1 MKKNDRLAMRGE
13 RYCLIKYL
21 LLMKCSLIII
31 LLTSFQSLAFTG
43 TAQDLISIKV
53 NNKSFSQVLKTIEA
67 KYSYRFVYSD
77 SVALSRYKVS
87 LDVKDASIEKVMGQL
102 LDNTG
107 FTYKKVNKNLVAIT
121 PGGVMNKIEYEVRG
135 KVIDSTGAP
144 VAGASVLEKGTSNG
158 TTTQADGSF
167 ILTVA
172 SKSAKLIISMVGY
185 NEKEIAITANDL
197 GPILLIAATQQLE
210 DVIVIGYG
218 TTTRKDVTG
227 AVDQIKASQFED
239 RPVGNVT
246 QALQGAAP
254 SLVIQ
259 QRSMNPNGNDM
270 NINVRGIST
279 MNNNAPLIVIDG
291 LITDGA
297 SLNQLNPTDIQ
308 SVSVL
313 KDAGTSAIYGSRSA
327 NGVILVTTKRGNKNQ
342 KPTVSLNGQM
352 GWQDPKIL
360 FAPVQGYQNAT
371 LKNLALTN
379 IGSSP
384 EFTPDQIKDLYEH
397 KDKEEWNFYQIL
409 QPALQQTY
417 NLRVSGGS
425 QNTTYMFS
433 GGFFDQGSNFIGNYG
448 ITRYNLRSNITTEL
462 GPLKIT
468 SILAYTRNNSSNTT
482 AGNAIINSSR
492 IPPYYYYRM
501 QAENG
506 KYLVNNALTDQNPLG
521 ELRQGGFI
529 DDKNDYINANF
540 NAELKLFAGLKL
552 RGVVGADVYGNTQF
566 SRRMEFP
573 LYAGADAAAPSLT
586 MNPRRETSDYN
597 RKISLMNYQ
606 LMLDYNKKFGQH
618 NITGLLGASNE
629 SYTSRESRTT
639 YWYTD
644 SLLGIPTSGTII
656 DENRDNTYLT
666 TNPGRTLQS
675 SLNSVFGR
683 VGYSFKNTYT
693 AEVNFRYDGSSKFSR
708 KYRWGFFP
716 SASLGWTLTNEAF
729 MKNYKNT
736 VGDLKIRASYGVLG
750 NQAIGDYKYI
760 TRYTL
765 FPNTYIV
772 GDSALA
778 GAGFVYGN
786 EELRWETTHNSNIGI
801 DATFLHNKL
810 TISADYFHKRIKDI
824 LVPPAIPLAFGTQ
837 LEEFNAGEMTN
848 QGWELNIG
856 YRFNTGAFAHSIT
869 GNIGDSWNKVTKF
882 DGFEQISTADNIDKL
897 TRVGVP
903 LNAYYGLKTDGYF
916 QSMQEIETAA
926 LPVGLSAS
934 DLKPGDVKYVDRNND
949 GVIDSKDRY
958 ILGYGFPRYTFG
970 LTYNVSFK
978 GLDFSMFWQGVGKR
992 DMFVR
997 GELVEPFHENYSYV
1011 IYQHQLD
1018 YWTPTNTGARWPR
1031 LTATGSPS
1039 RQNNYGRGSDL
1050 YQFNGA
1056 YARLKNIQLGYTIPN
1071 SLTQKIGIQ
1080 KARLYV
1086 NAQNL
1091 ITLSK
1096 ESWIDPESSE
1106 FNSNMDGAANSGRN
1120 YPTLRY
1126 YGFGL
1131 DIQF

>member
-1 MKKNDRLAMRGE
+1 
-13 RYCLIKYL
+13 
-21 LLMKCSLIII
+21 MKCSLIII
-31 LLTSFQSLAFTG
+31 LLTSFQSIAFKG
-43 TAQDLISIKV
+43 TAQDLISMRV

-77 SVALSRYKVS
+77 SVALSRYRVS
-87 LDVKDASIEKVMGQL
+87 LDVKDASIEKVMSQL

-121 PGGVMNKIEYEVRG
+121 PGSALNKIQYEVRG
-135 KVIDSTGAP
+135 KVIDSTGTP
-144 VAGASVLEKGTSNG
+144 VAGASVVEKGTSNG
-158 TTTQADGSF
+158 TTTRTDGSF
-167 ILTVA
+167 ILNVA
-172 SKSAKLIISMVGY
+172 NKSSILVISMVGY
-185 NEKEIAITANDL
+185 NEREIAITSNDL
-197 GPILLIAATQQLE
+197 GPVLLVAATQQME

-218 TTTRKDVTG
+218 TTTRRDVTG

-360 FAPVQGYQNAT
+360 FAPVEGYQNAT

-384 EFTPDQIKDLYEH
+384 EFTPDQIQDLYQHRNE
-397 KDKEEWNFYQIL
+397 EEWNFYQIL

-417 NLRVSGGS
+417 NLRLSGGS

-448 ITRYNLRSNITTEL
+448 ITRYNLRSNITTEI
-462 GPLKIT
+462 GRLKIT

-492 IPPYYYYRM
+492 IPPYYYYHM

-529 DDKNDYINANF
+529 NDKNDYINANF

-552 RGVVGADVYGNTQF
+552 KGVVGADVYSNTQL

-573 LYAGADAAAPSLT
+573 LYASADAESPSLT
-586 MNPRRETSDYN
+586 MNPLRQTSDYN
-597 RKISLMNYQ
+597 RKANLMNYQ
-606 LMLDYNKKFGQH
+606 LMLDYSKVFGKH
-618 NITGLLGASNE
+618 SVTGLLGASNE
-629 SYTSRESRTT
+629 SFTSRESRVT
-639 YWYTD
+639 YLDTD
-644 SLLGIPTSGTII
+644 SLLGTPTTPKLDPDRNNNYTSI
-656 DENRDNTYLT
+656 DA
-666 TNPGRTLQS
+666 GRTVQT

-683 VGYSFKNTYT
+683 FGYSFSNTYT
-693 AEVNFRYDGSSKFSR
+693 AEINFRYDGSSKFL
-708 KYRWGFFP
+708 KQHRWGFFP
-716 SASLGWTLTNEAF
+716 SASVGWRLSNESF
-729 MKNYKNT
+729 MAAYKQN

-750 NQAIGDYKYI
+750 NQDIGNYKYM
-760 TRYTL
+760 TRYEL
-765 FPNTYIV
+765 FPYTYVV
-772 GDSALA
+772 GDSSMP
-778 GAGFVYGN
+778 GTGFKYGN
-786 EELRWETTHNSNIGI
+786 EDLRWETTRNSNIGI
-801 DATFLHNKL
+801 DASFLHNKL
-810 TISADYFHKRIKDI
+810 TISADYFHKKIVDI
-824 LVPPAIPLAFGTQ
+824 LVKPVIPLVFGTQ
-837 LEEFNAGEMTN
+837 LEEFNAGEMIN

-856 YRFNTGAFAHSIT
+856 YRFNTGAFAHSVT
-869 GNIGDSWNKVTKF
+869 GNIGDSRNKVTKF
-882 DGFEQISTADNIDKL
+882 EGFEQINTADNIDKL

-903 LNAYYGLKTDGYF
+903 FNAYYGLKTDGYF
-916 QSMQEIETAA
+916 QSMQEIETSA

-958 ILGYGFPRYTFG
+958 ILGYAFPRYTFG

-1050 YQFNGA
+1050 YQFDGA

-1071 SLTQKIGIQ
+1071 SFTQKIGIQ

-1106 FNSNMDGAANSGRN
+1106 FNSDMKGTANSGRN

>member
-31 LLTSFQSLAFTG
+31 LLTSFQSIAFKG
-43 TAQDLISIKV
+43 TAQDLISMRV

-77 SVALSRYKVS
+77 SVALSRYRVS
-87 LDVKDASIEKVMGQL
+87 LDVKDASIEKVMSQL

-121 PGGVMNKIEYEVRG
+121 PGSALNKIQYEVRG
-135 KVIDSTGAP
+135 KVIDSTGTP
-144 VAGASVLEKGTSNG
+144 VAGASVVEKGTSNG
-158 TTTQADGSF
+158 TTTRTDGSF
-167 ILTVA
+167 ILNVA
-172 SKSAKLIISMVGY
+172 NKNSTLVISMVGY
-185 NEKEIAITANDL
+185 KEREIAITSTDL
-197 GPILLIAATQQLE
+197 GPVLLVAATQQME

-218 TTTRKDVTG
+218 TTTRRDVTG

-384 EFTPDQIKDLYEH
+384 EFTPDQIQDLYQHRNE
-397 KDKEEWNFYQIL
+397 EEWNFYQIL

-417 NLRVSGGS
+417 NLRLSGGS

-448 ITRYNLRSNITTEL
+448 ITRYNLRSNITTEI
-462 GPLKIT
+462 GRLKIT

-529 DDKNDYINANF
+529 NDKNDYINANF

-552 RGVVGADVYGNTQF
+552 KGVVGADVYSNTQL

-573 LYAGADAAAPSLT
+573 LYSSADAVAPSLT
-586 MNPRRETSDYN
+586 MNPLRQTSDYN
-597 RKISLMNYQ
+597 RKANLMNYQ
-606 LMLDYNKKFGQH
+606 LMLDYSKVFGKH
-618 NITGLLGASNE
+618 SVTGLLGASNE
-629 SYTSRESRTT
+629 SFTSRESRVT
-639 YWYTD
+639 YLDTD
-644 SLLGIPTSGTII
+644 SLLGTPTTPKLDPDRNNNYTSI
-656 DENRDNTYLT
+656 DA
-666 TNPGRTLQS
+666 GRTVQT

-683 VGYSFKNTYT
+683 FGYSFSNTYT
-693 AEVNFRYDGSSKFSR
+693 AEINFRYDGSSKFL
-708 KYRWGFFP
+708 KQHRWGFFP
-716 SASLGWTLTNEAF
+716 SASVGWRLSNESF
-729 MKNYKNT
+729 MAAYKQN

-750 NQAIGDYKYI
+750 NQDIGNYKYM
-760 TRYTL
+760 TRYEL
-765 FPNTYIV
+765 FPYTYVV
-772 GDSALA
+772 GDSSMP
-778 GAGFVYGN
+778 GTGFKYGN
-786 EELRWETTHNSNIGI
+786 EDLRWETTRNSNIGI
-801 DATFLHNKL
+801 DASFLHNKL
-810 TISADYFHKRIKDI
+810 TISADYFHKKIVDI
-824 LVPPAIPLAFGTQ
+824 LVKPVIPLVFGTQ
-837 LEEFNAGEMTN
+837 LEEFNAGEMIN

-856 YRFNTGAFAHSIT
+856 YRFNTGAFAHSVT
-869 GNIGDSWNKVTKF
+869 GNIGDSRNKVTKF
-882 DGFEQISTADNIDKL
+882 EGFEQINTADNIDKL

-903 LNAYYGLKTDGYF
+903 FNAYYGLKADGYF
-916 QSMQEIETAA
+916 QSMQEIETSA

-958 ILGYGFPRYTFG
+958 ILGYAFPRYTFG

-978 GLDFSMFWQGVGKR
+978 GMDFSMFWQGVGKR

-1050 YQFNGA
+1050 YQFDGA

-1071 SLTQKIGIQ
+1071 SFTQKIGIQ

-1106 FNSNMDGAANSGRN
+1106 FNSDMKGTANSGRN